1 MIILYFTN
9 LLIFF
14 GWLLYIFSVYV
25 IYKGSTLPSTS
36 TYKKRCIRHGSV
48 YADTFL
54 VVKTIYKLFNLTF
67 TDKQLTIA
75 KILLTKTIPH
85 SLEPFNTHLT
95 SFYKWLHNQLQ
106 IVTQYNKITKK
117 LSLVFDTITYHKLLF
132 SNFFFHIFNKFM
144 SLFCCIITILYL
156 WFLASIIIV
165 FYLSIDHK
173 TVWWTLNFKLCHLL
187 LRVRLRGR
195 VKQPQV
201 KQERFVNYIKIEKLK
216 QQLIFQFST
225 TKETFSLNGPF
236 PILPELITFMQN
248 IPVNTIPSFRVSE
261 CPLYQPDFNSSKNLN
276 QGSGFSN
283 NTSKLKN
290 WLINPIVLNDQ
301 SIYNLDAFA
310 IKSNPTDRVRIH
322 PKIYSRIAHSLSY
335 AQKSLVS

>member
-1 MIILYFTN
+1 
-9 LLIFF
+9 
-14 GWLLYIFSVYV
+14 
-25 IYKGSTLPSTS
+25 
-36 TYKKRCIRHGSV
+36 
-48 YADTFL
+48 
-54 VVKTIYKLFNLTF
+54 
-67 TDKQLTIA
+67 
-75 KILLTKTIPH
+75 
-85 SLEPFNTHLT
+85 
-95 SFYKWLHNQLQ
+95 
-106 IVTQYNKITKK
+106 
-117 LSLVFDTITYHKLLF
+117 
-132 SNFFFHIFNKFM
+132 
-144 SLFCCIITILYL
+144 
-156 WFLASIIIV
+156 
-165 FYLSIDHK
+165 
-173 TVWWTLNFKLCHLL
+173 
-187 LRVRLRGR
+187 

-201 KQERFVNYIKIEKLK
+201 KQDRFVNYIKIEKLK

-261 CPLYQPDFNSSKNLN
+261 CPLYQSDFNSSKNLN

-310 IKSNPTDRVRIH
+310 IKSNPNDRVRIH

-335 AQKSLVS
+335 AQKSLVSRIF